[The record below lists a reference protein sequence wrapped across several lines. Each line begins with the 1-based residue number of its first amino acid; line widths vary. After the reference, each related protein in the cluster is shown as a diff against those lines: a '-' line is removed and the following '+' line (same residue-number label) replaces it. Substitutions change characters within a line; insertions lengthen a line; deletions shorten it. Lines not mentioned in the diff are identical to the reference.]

1 MLFEDVK
8 GSEHFE
14 DLGGDEKLLLKC
26 SLRSFDCSLFKDADR
41 I

>member
-1 MLFEDVK
+1 MK
-8 GSEHFE
+8 GREHFE
-14 DLGGDEKLLLKC
+14 DLGEDWKLFLKC